1 MPIMALE
8 PPPDAPPHKRGP
20 GRPKGSK
27 NKPKSAA
34 DEFAAGARTA
44 PNGDDAPGGERPK
57 TRRKRVSKK
66 VTEDIEGALA
76 EILTAPSMIAAIQGD
91 EWAVHHFVING
102 KELAHRIAEVSER
115 HSQLRAWCESLLEG
129 ESIFLVGMAAV
140 AYVLPALLH
149 YNLIPGPDGLLGV
162 PRKAKKSKHG
172 RKTTGSPTDGTEWNQ
187 RGTTSQQ
194 EYEAASRQAEAEE
207 AQEEVETYGDDD
219 VQYAGEEDG
228 APPTFVEV

>member
-1 MPIMALE
+1 MAPIAALE
-8 PPPDAPPHKRGP
+8 PPADAPPRRGP

-34 DEFAAGARTA
+34 DEFAAGASAT
-44 PNGDDAPGGERPK
+44 PNGDDAPTGAARK
-57 TRRKRVSKK
+57 RRKRVSKK
-66 VTEDIEGALA
+66 VTEDIEAALA
-76 EILTAPSMIAAIQGD
+76 EILTAPSMIAAVQGD
-91 EWAVHHFVING
+91 MWAVKHFIDNG

-140 AYVLPALLH
+140 AYVLPALIH
-149 YNLIPGPDGLLGV
+149 YNMIPGPDGLLGV
-162 PRKAKKSKHG
+162 PRRQKGSKRG
-172 RKTTGSPTDGTEWNQ
+172 KPDTGSPTDGTDWTQ
-187 RGTTSQQ
+187 SGMTAQQ
-194 EYEAASRQAEAEE
+194 QYEAEQRQADAEAEE
-207 AQEEVETYGDDD
+207 AVAVDDDD